1 MQTIFLDFL
10 KNASCNSYLLINDH
24 LILFILLDQFGED
37 RFQSQ
42 AGAVAIHFFGLEGDQ
57 SIVRIRH
64 FAVDL
69 QQVVFAPGE
78 VAAGKKFQYF
88 KI

>member
-1 MQTIFLDFL
+1 MQTIFLDLL

-24 LILFILLDQFGED
+24 LILFILLGQFGED

-78 VAAGKKFQYF
+78 VAARKRKYF
-88 KI
+88 KT